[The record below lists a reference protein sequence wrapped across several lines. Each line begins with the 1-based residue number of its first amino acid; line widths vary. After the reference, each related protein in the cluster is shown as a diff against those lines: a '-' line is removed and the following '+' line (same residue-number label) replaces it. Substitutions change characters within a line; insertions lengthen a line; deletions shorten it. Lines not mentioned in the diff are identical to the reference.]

1 MTSQPA
7 VYIFKLRSNI
17 VLEGDVTL
25 AKMELS
31 AFLPNELLK
40 VTNLNSV
47 GQHYTQLAS
56 IQGISSLGA
65 HTRTGDIQGYI
76 SKAPLELLP
85 DLVKRLSFVQNIY
98 CLTEN
103 TEYGARILKSFEDS
117 VGPVIIHTVH
127 PDTITVHAV
136 PHYAFLELSDTA
148 VKNSAGP
155 QETKGKVA
163 GLLRALSGEN
173 CQISDTKLAE
183 KALSRKSTTSHL
195 GHDIHYYKA
204 KFFPRLA
211 RALINICE
219 RNVPDGEH
227 RVMDNFV
234 GSGTT
239 LLEASTLGIP
249 SIGIDIDP
257 LSSLISRAKLESAR
271 LDSATVYYEAT
282 RVKELLTS
290 RGTHQNPPTQL
301 ITFPEWLTNNRKMT
315 TATVAELSREI
326 EQVRFA
332 INSCPNPQM
341 QNALR
346 VAMSDAIAKK
356 IKMRFL
362 GTGVGRFAL
371 TIARASVT
379 NMFCKS
385 IERYARIAA
394 VSEWARDELN
404 IRAAGSQVLT
414 GDARHMPE
422 DAGIFDILV
431 TSPPYLPASSG
442 RESYA
447 KARAPS
453 LIALGMAD
461 ARTVDDLADD
471 SVGAMN
477 GYNVDLSRLTA
488 PERRIVDWLQT
499 DELRAIKAAPTAQYF
514 LDMRQSF
521 EQMIRFMSP
530 GGTAIV
536 VSGKQSTFYEFSTR
550 RTLLVVNSAE
560 LLAEEAQRA
569 GFIVASL
576 HDVELNKSNKNAR
589 PRSLDSYYETLVTLR
604 KPA

>member
-1 MTSQPA
+1 
-7 VYIFKLRSNI
+7 
-17 VLEGDVTL
+17 
-25 AKMELS
+25 
-31 AFLPNELLK
+31 
-40 VTNLNSV
+40 
-47 GQHYTQLAS
+47 
-56 IQGISSLGA
+56 
-65 HTRTGDIQGYI
+65 
-76 SKAPLELLP
+76 
-85 DLVKRLSFVQNIY
+85 
-98 CLTEN
+98 
-103 TEYGARILKSFEDS
+103 
-117 VGPVIIHTVH
+117 
-127 PDTITVHAV
+127 
-136 PHYAFLELSDTA
+136 
-148 VKNSAGP
+148 
-155 QETKGKVA
+155 
-163 GLLRALSGEN
+163 
-173 CQISDTKLAE
+173 
-183 KALSRKSTTSHL
+183 
-195 GHDIHYYKA
+195 
-204 KFFPRLA
+204 
-211 RALINICE
+211 
-219 RNVPDGEH
+219 
-227 RVMDNFV
+227 
-234 GSGTT
+234 
-239 LLEASTLGIP
+239 
-249 SIGIDIDP
+249 
-257 LSSLISRAKLESAR
+257 
-271 LDSATVYYEAT
+271 
-282 RVKELLTS
+282 
-290 RGTHQNPPTQL
+290 
-301 ITFPEWLTNNRKMT
+301 
-315 TATVAELSREI
+315 
-326 EQVRFA
+326 
-332 INSCPNPQM
+332 
-341 QNALR
+341 
-346 VAMSDAIAKK
+346 
-356 IKMRFL
+356 
-362 GTGVGRFAL
+362 
-371 TIARASVT
+371 
-379 NMFCKS
+379 MFCKS

-404 IRAAGSQVLT
+404 TKAAGSQVLT

-569 GFIVASL
+569 GFIVESL